1 MKLMAQSRV
10 QHTLERFGM
19 RPQNQVAALGVLGLM
34 IMLIFGGVYLSQVAA
49 YATTVRQIDE
59 LVGERGELE
68 RTNEQ
73 LRGEIAALETIPRLL
88 RRAEELGFRP
98 AAATDIEYIVVDGY
112 NPNRARTVIPLNTE
126 DNAATTPLYDETFS
140 GWLQL
145 QVDSLRRQ
153 FEGFGGS

>member
-1 MKLMAQSRV
+1 MTQSRV

-88 RRAEELGFRP
+88 RRAEELGFLP

-112 NPNRARTVIPLNTE
+112 NPNRARTVIPLNTD
-126 DNAATTPLYDETFS
+126 DNADTAPQYDETFS
-140 GWLQL
+140 GWVQ
-145 QVDSLRRQ
+145 QQFDALRRQ